1 MPATRRPVR
10 VPTPFS
16 SVAALSAFLTAW
28 IASPEV
34 QACAVCFGK
43 TDSPLGR
50 GLHWG
55 VFALLGFV
63 VVALAAFGAFAVYLV
78 RRSRIVEAEE
88 ALEYEYGYE
97 FEPMPAASSGVAPV
111 SKPVLESKND

>member
-1 MPATRRPVR
+1 MTLRPR
-10 VPTPFS
+10 APTS
-16 SVAALSAFLTAW
+16 IVAGQAKAALPAFVAGLAW
-28 IASPEV
+28 IAASPEI

-63 VVALAAFGAFAVYLV
+63 FVALSAFGAFAIFLV
-78 RRSRIVEAEE
+78 RRSRIVEAED
-88 ALEYEYGYE
+88 ALEYE
-97 FEPMPAASSGVAPV
+97 
-111 SKPVLESKND
+111 LESSTPAPGRVPASKKNH